1 GYVFEQP
8 HTKTDDGLTFTIPDQ
23 TRPLQEY
30 IVPIDDIEKRTG
42 LDFFPLLKD
51 SLENALET
59 ADPDSM
65 WSD

>member
-1 GYVFEQP
+1 MIRILAI
-8 HTKTDDGLTFTIPDQ
+8 DGGGVRGLIPA
-23 TRPLQEY
+23 L
-30 IVPIDDIEKRTG
+30 ILDDIEKRTG

-51 SLENALET
+51 SLESTLET